1 MILGWKAVVVRKL
14 LLSVLAA
21 LVLASPVGAAAPPAK
36 VYHRDSLANTLELR
50 LRSIEIQIDIMSDR
64 DMIGREEARDLRQQS
79 RRLEQGLN
87 GMSKR
92 EAADVEVA
100 VDRLQALLRNAADSA
115 RLGDDASNRRSLG
128 RFDDGDRYRSDED
141 DFGRD
146 SYQRA
151 DPRGDPFA
159 IWEERDRRDQGMSV
173 SPH

>member
-1 MILGWKAVVVRKL
+1 MRKL
-14 LLSVLAA
+14 LLSILAA
-21 LVLASPVGAAAPPAK
+21 GTALASASPAAAAPPAK
-36 VYHRDSLANTLELR
+36 SYHRDNEASTLGLR

-64 DMIGREEARDLRQQS
+64 GLMGREEARDLRQQS
-79 RRLEQGLN
+79 RRLEQRLN
-87 GMSKR
+87 GMSRR
-92 EAADVEVA
+92 EAADVEIA
-100 VDRLQALLRNAADSA
+100 VDRLQALLRTAAEGA
-115 RLGDDASNRRSLG
+115 RFGDYASNRRSLG

-146 SYQRA
+146 AYQRA